1 MTFGFF
7 LSSNEFSSHFPSET
21 SRAQIALMSQESEE
35 SSSTSF
41 EDDESTEDSDETST
55 DGGESRT
62 VLAQLCQPASATVK
76 TYNFGDTVEFCAGQV
91 KAPAMEVRRTLP
103 VEKKKPVR
111 ANGLVKAEKME
122 KKRNALVMNEQS
134 IYACVAKQCCNE
146 NCIYNYGASSSEVC
160 ASCLPSSSFLFSCP

>member
-1 MTFGFF
+1 
-7 LSSNEFSSHFPSET
+7 
-21 SRAQIALMSQESEE
+21 MSQESEE

-122 KKRNALVMNEQS
+122 KKRNALMNEQS